1 MTDRTHDCARGG
13 DGTAGAGVSR
23 PSSRRA
29 GIEYATGAAR
39 VQSTAPRRRRA
50 PAYAR
55 TVRPG
60 TRDIR
65 AYLGDWEA
73 ARADADQG
81 RAVVLLSDDTDP
93 DAVDWRCCAGADVL
107 LRWRCTEADSE
118 RVHRMAVAMVRTG
131 AAMVLC
137 VETTGAP
144 EHRMALYRR
153 RTEARRRAA

>member
-1 MTDRTHDCARGG
+1 MSNRKHDCARGV

-39 VQSTAPRRRRA
+39 VQSTAPRRLRA

-65 AYLGDWEA
+65 AYVHDWDA

-81 RAVVLLSDDTDP
+81 RAVLLLPGDTDP

-107 LRWRCTEADSE
+107 LRWRCTDADRE
-118 RVHRMAVAMVRTG
+118 RVHRMALAMVRAG
-131 AAMVLC
+131 AALVLA

-144 EHRMALYRR
+144 EHPMALYRR
-153 RTEARRRAA
+153 AEARRRAA